1 MAGCSQPWR
10 VYPMQNPYLGL
21 PDHAFWSRAVS
32 RPALRDAVDPLAGTP
47 FTIGPRDAVATAGSC
62 FAQHIA
68 RHLVARGF
76 TYLRAECSGDPEAD
90 PHGYDLFSARYG
102 NIYTCRQL
110 LQTFNRAYG
119 LFEPRD
125 DVWRRPDGRFVDAF
139 RPRILEAGHDSPEAV
154 RQAREP
160 HLRAIR
166 RAFEECGVF
175 VFTLGLT
182 EGWLSRQ
189 DGAAY
194 PLAPGVV
201 GAGRPAED
209 YAFHNFTAA
218 EVRADLALFLG
229 RLRAVNPAVRVIL
242 TVSPVSLIA
251 TYSAQH
257 VLPATIY
264 SKSVLRVA
272 AQEVADTMPGILY
285 FPSFEIITGPQS
297 RGRYFAEDLRSVTP
311 EGVEAVMSIFSRHLL
326 REAAEE
332 GKPAG
337 APQPFPVP
345 PAMTAEPP
353 PDTLAAGAE
362 AQPVPHD
369 YAAEYA
375 RNLDIICDEEEIER
389 SLR

>member
-1 MAGCSQPWR
+1 MTGRPQPWR
-10 VYPMQNPYLGL
+10 VDPLTNPYLGL

-32 RPALRDAVDPLAGTP
+32 RPAARDAVDPLASTP

-68 RHLVARGF
+68 RHLVAQGF
-76 TYLRAECSGDPEAD
+76 SYLRAESGGDPEAD

-119 LFEPRD
+119 LFEPQD
-125 DVWRRPDGRFVDAF
+125 DVWQRPDGRYVDAF
-139 RPRILEAGHDSPEAV
+139 RPRILETGHDSPEAV
-154 RQAREP
+154 RRAREP
-160 HLRAIR
+160 HLQAIR
-166 RAFEECGVF
+166 RAFEECDVF

-182 EGWLSRQ
+182 EGWVSRL

-218 EVRADLALFLG
+218 ETRADLATFLA
-229 RLRAVNPAVRVIL
+229 RLRAVNPRVRVIL

-251 TYSAQH
+251 TYTAQH
-257 VLPATIY
+257 VLPATVY

-272 AQEVADTMPGILY
+272 AQEVADGLPGVLY

-297 RGRYFAEDLRSVTP
+297 RGRYYEEDLRSVTP
-311 EGVEAVMSIFSRHLL
+311 EGVAAVMDVFSRHLL
-326 REAAEE
+326 RLAEEEDGEAAAAEPFPLPEE
-332 GKPAG
+332 PPAG
-337 APQPFPVP
+337 PPPVDPGAGTVP
-345 PAMTAEPP
+345 PS
-353 PDTLAAGAE
+353 LR
-362 AQPVPHD
+362 QD

-375 RNLDIICDEEEIER
+375 QNLDIICDEEEIER

>member
-1 MAGCSQPWR
+1 MR
-10 VYPMQNPYLGL
+10 NPYLGL

-32 RPALRDAVDPLAGTP
+32 RPALEGAVDPLAGSP

-68 RHLVARGF
+68 RHLVAQGF
-76 TYLRAECSGDPEAD
+76 TYLRTEAGAEGPAD

-119 LFEPRD
+119 LFEPQD
-125 DVWRRPDGRFVDAF
+125 DVWQRPDGRFIDAF
-139 RPRILEAGHDSPEAV
+139 RPRILEAGHESAAAV
-154 RQAREP
+154 REAREP

-166 RAFEECGVF
+166 RAFEECDVF

-182 EGWLSRQ
+182 EGWASRL

-194 PLAPGVV
+194 PLAPGVA
-201 GAGRPAED
+201 GAGRPAGD

-218 EVRADLALFLG
+218 EVCADLAEFID

-242 TVSPVSLIA
+242 TVSPVPLIA
-251 TYSAQH
+251 TYSARH

-272 AQEVADTMPGILY
+272 AQEVADAMPGILY

-297 RGRYFAEDLRSVTP
+297 RGRYYGEDLRSVTP
-311 EGVEAVMSIFSRHLL
+311 EGVRAVMEVFSRHLL
-326 REAAEE
+326 RQAPADGEAAP
-332 GKPAG
+332 PAG
-337 APQPFPVP
+337 PFFTPPPEAPVEAAAPLAGP
-345 PAMTAEPP
+345 PAQTSA
-353 PDTLAAGAE
+353 
-362 AQPVPHD
+362 VD